1 MLIRN
6 VLNIGTNAKV
16 FMRVIDKNGDISE
29 NLQLHGSTDHK
40 SKFERGRTDE
50 FDIGTSKQLNGID
63 QIELWTDEKGLGSG
77 WFPKYVEVTDNKTG
91 DIACFPVNQ
100 YLNQKNGGIEGN
112 PLRLKRITGDRPCQE
127 LVEESHDNDNESEEL
142 NTSSNVKLPNLYKS
156 TFSVI
161 TKTGRTGFLGLGAA
175 GTNA

>member
-1 MLIRN
+1 
-6 VLNIGTNAKV
+6 
-16 FMRVIDKNGDISE
+16 MRVIDNNGDISE
-29 NLQLHGSTDHK
+29 NLQLNSSTDHK
-40 SKFERGRTDE
+40 NKFERGRTDE

-63 QIELWTDEKGLGSG
+63 QIDLWTDEKGLSNG

-100 YLNQKNGGIEGN
+100 YLNQKYGGIEGN

-127 LVEESHDNDNESEEL
+127 LIDEGHDNENESEEPI
-142 NTSSNVKLPNLYKS
+142 TTSNVKLPGLYKS

-161 TKTGRTGFLGLGAA
+161 TKTGHTSFLGLGAA